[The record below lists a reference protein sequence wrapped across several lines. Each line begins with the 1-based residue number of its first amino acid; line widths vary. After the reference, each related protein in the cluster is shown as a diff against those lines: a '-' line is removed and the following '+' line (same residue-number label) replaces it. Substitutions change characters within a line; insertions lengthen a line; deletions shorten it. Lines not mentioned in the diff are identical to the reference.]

1 MGVLALVGTRKGL
14 FLLRADD
21 GRNSWDV
28 EGPLLD
34 GWGVHHAILDERDGT
49 FYAAAN
55 HLVYGPTVQRS
66 TDGGKTWRRSRQI
79 GLPEESGLTVDATWH
94 VEPGR
99 PEEPGTLYLGG
110 DPAFLSRSDD
120 RARPGRRTAEFSS
133 TRRAV
138 AGFRP
143 AAVSCCTGSSST
155 PATANACTSQYRAAA
170 PFAADD
176 GGATWAPKNK
186 DVEFDLTP
194 DPYPE
199 VGQCVHKL
207 LLHPARP
214 DRLWQQNHCGV
225 YRSDDR
231 GDTWERL
238 DGNGLPSSF
247 GFTIMLD
254 PTRPRRGRRGPG
266 EGLRVSLHRRRA
278 GRLSHARRRGRRG
291 SRMIDGL
298 PERAWAAVLREA
310 SAFDSESLYFGTQ
323 SGSFFALTNG
333 DRWVEGVRHLPPIL
347 SVEVTAW
354 SG

>member
-14 FLLRADD
+14 FLLRAEDE
-21 GRNSWDV
+21 RTSWHA

-34 GWGVHHAILDERDGT
+34 GWGVFHAIVDERDGT
-49 FYAAAN
+49 IHAAAN

-79 GLPEESGLTVDATWH
+79 SLPEESGLIVDATWQ
-94 VEPGR
+94 VRPGH
-99 PEEPGTLYLGG
+99 PTEPGTLYLAG
-110 DPAFLSRSDD
+110 DPAFLSRSEDGGETWEANRGILEHPTRD
-120 RARPGRRTAEFSS
+120 RWPPSRGGLVLHSVQLDPSDAQRMY
-133 TRRAV
+133 V
-138 AGFRP
+138 AISGGGTFR
-143 AAVSCCTGSSST
+143 S
-155 PATANACTSQYRAAA
+155 
-170 PFAADD
+170 DD
-176 GGATWAPKNK
+176 GGTTWAPKNK
-186 DVEFDLTP
+186 DVEFDLVP
-194 DPYPE
+194 DAYPE

-207 LLHPARP
+207 LVHQARP
-214 DRLWQQNHCGV
+214 ERLWQQNHCGV

-238 DGNGLPSSF
+238 DGNGLPSPF

-254 PTRPRRGRRGPG
+254 PTDPDVAVVIPEKAYEYHYTVNGLCVYRTRDGGRTWEPMR
-266 EGLRVSLHRRRA
+266 
-278 GRLSHARRRGRRG
+278 
-291 SRMIDGL
+291 DGL
-298 PERAWAAVLREA
+298 PPQAWAAVLREA

-323 SGSFFALTNG
+323 SGSFFALANG